1 MLVWVPTPV
10 AHALDAMGG
19 VPDGVHLEHWNGS
32 EPLPATADEVRFV
45 VPVPGFARGELLTRL
60 PSLETVQL
68 LSAGVDGIDG
78 VDLPGV
84 TVCNAG
90 DANAASVADWV
101 MAVLLAD
108 VRMLDAFSAI
118 QAARRWE
125 RKLGASMDALR
136 VLIVGYGA
144 IGKAVGARL
153 VPFGSTVIPLA
164 NRARPA
170 EGVHGIGDL
179 DSLLPEADVV
189 VVLAPLTPDT
199 RGMFDA
205 RRLALLKEGALLV
218 NAGRG
223 AVVDTAA
230 LIDVVHAG
238 RIRAAL
244 DVTDP
249 EPIPADHPLWDA
261 PNLRLTPHIA
271 GGTTDFFR
279 FTYPVVRRQLERVV
293 AGQPLTDV
301 VKSGDR

>member
-60 PSLETVQL
+60 PSLEIVQL

-230 LIDVVHAG
+230 LIDVLHAG